1 MSAPTILVVDDDL
14 AVVSMIRQILERA
27 GYGVLTATDG
37 VGAMEKA
44 RRDSPDLILLDVIMA
59 GLDGFE
65 VCRILKGE
73 PELRHIPIVLV
84 TASREAHL
92 TEKAFKAGAV
102 LCLPKPFAAEG
113 LLRTIGLA
121 LAGRGSP
128 PPPS

>member
-1 MSAPTILVVDDDL
+1 MPAPTILVVDDEL

-37 VGAMEKA
+37 VAAMEKA
-44 RRDSPDLILLDVIMA
+44 RRESPDLILLDVIMA

-102 LCLPKPFAAEG
+102 LCLPKPFTAES
-113 LLRTIGLA
+113 LLRTVTLA
-121 LAGRGSP
+121 LAGRESP
-128 PPPS
+128 PRPS